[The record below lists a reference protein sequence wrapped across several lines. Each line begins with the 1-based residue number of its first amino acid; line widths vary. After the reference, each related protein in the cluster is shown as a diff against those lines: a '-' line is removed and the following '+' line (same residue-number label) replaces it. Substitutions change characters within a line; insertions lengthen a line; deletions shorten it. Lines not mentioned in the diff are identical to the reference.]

1 MIIVFIYLISWTITL
16 MAWDYGVMASEDP
29 KAVVS
34 MAGKLG
40 LSGVCMLAD
49 ADFKAP
55 KGKMSIV
62 RGLLID
68 EKNPETLKKSVRN
81 NRKSFEVIAVI
92 GRDEKI
98 NRAAA
103 ETAGVDILIP
113 FHDTKVDVVMAK
125 EAKKRNVRIAFD
137 FSTLLHSSLEDR
149 GQTFSQ
155 MMKNAQSV
163 MKCRAPF
170 LIISGAKSAYG
181 MRAQS
186 ELTAFGKL
194 LGFDEAS
201 VKASMGSAL
210 IDENRK
216 RLSGKWV
223 MPGVE
228 VEE

>member
-1 MIIVFIYLISWTITL
+1 
-16 MAWDYGVMASEDP
+16 MAWDYGVMEAEDLNS
-29 KAVVS
+29 VVS

-40 LSGVCMLAD
+40 LSGVCILAD

-55 KGKMSIV
+55 KGRVSV
-62 RGLLID
+62 ARGLLID
-68 EKNPETLKKSVRN
+68 ERNPETMRKSVMN
-81 NRKSFEVIAVI
+81 NRKSFEVIAVM
-92 GRDEKI
+92 GMYEKV

-103 ETAGVDILIP
+103 ETAGVDMLIP
-113 FHDTKVDVVMAK
+113 SHDTKVDVVMAK

-137 FSTLLHSSLEDR
+137 FSALLHSSLEDR
-149 GQTFSQ
+149 GEAFSQ

-163 MKCRAPF
+163 RKCRAPF

-181 MRAQS
+181 MRSQS
-186 ELTAFGKL
+186 ELTAFGKV

-216 RLSGKWV
+216 RLSGRWV